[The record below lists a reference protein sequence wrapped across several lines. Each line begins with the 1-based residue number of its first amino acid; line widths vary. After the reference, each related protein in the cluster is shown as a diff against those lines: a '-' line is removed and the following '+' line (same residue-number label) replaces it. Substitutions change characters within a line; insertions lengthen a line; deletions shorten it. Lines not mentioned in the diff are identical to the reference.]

1 MADQET
7 KADEQEDQDDTSGHR
22 YTSATPD
29 PDREANRHT
38 NASDDAK
45 EGEDDTEG
53 HRFIT

>member
-7 KADEQEDQDDTSGHR
+7 KADEQEAQDDTSGHR

-29 PDREANRHT
+29 EDRESKLHT
-38 NASDDAK
+38 SVNDDAK

>member
-7 KADEQEDQDDTSGHR
+7 KADDQEDQDDTSGHR
-22 YTSATPD
+22 LTSAAPD
-29 PDREANRHT
+29 EDRESKLHT
-38 NASDDAK
+38 SVSDDAK